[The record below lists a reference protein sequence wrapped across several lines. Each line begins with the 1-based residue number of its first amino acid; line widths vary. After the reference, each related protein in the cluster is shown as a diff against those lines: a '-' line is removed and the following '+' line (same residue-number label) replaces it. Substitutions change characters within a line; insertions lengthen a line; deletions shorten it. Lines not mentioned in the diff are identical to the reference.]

1 MKLSSFNTLPA
12 PEAAALLRPCVD
24 NARWVSELVD
34 ARPFFGKE
42 QLLAAAATA
51 AEPWSEAEIDA
62 ALARHP
68 RIGERAEGTSAEAGM
83 SRDEQA
89 GVSHDGAVQAELRQQ
104 NLAYEEKFGR
114 VFLIRAAGRSTEDIL
129 KQLNSRLDNSPEEEI
144 AEVGRQL
151 REIALLRLEGVIEE

>member
-1 MKLSSFNTLPA
+1 MKLSSFNSLPA

-24 NARWVSELVD
+24 ISRWASELVS
-34 ARPFFGKE
+34 ARPFAGKE
-42 QLLAAAATA
+42 QLLVAAATA
-51 AEPWSEAEIDA
+51 AEPWSEVEIDA

-68 RIGERAEGTSAEAGM
+68 RIGERAEGSSAEAGM
-83 SRDEQA
+83 SRDEQS
-89 GVSHDGAVQAELRQQ
+89 GVRADAAVQAEMRRG

-114 VFLIRAAGRSTEDIL
+114 VFLIRAAGRSADDIL

-151 REIALLRLEGVIEE
+151 REIALLRLEGVIEQ

>member
-1 MKLSSFNTLPA
+1 MKLSSFNSLPA
-12 PEAAALLRPCVD
+12 SEAAALLRPCVD
-24 NARWVSELVD
+24 IDRWVAELVA
-34 ARPFFGKE
+34 ARPFSGKE
-42 QLLAAAATA
+42 PLMSAAATA

-68 RIGERAEGTSAEAGM
+68 RIGERAEGAIAEAGM
-83 SRDEQA
+83 SRVEQA
-89 GVSHDGAVQAELRQQ
+89 GVSRDAAVQAELRQQ

-129 KQLNSRLDNSPEEEI
+129 KQLASRLDNSPEEEI

-151 REIALLRLEGVIEE
+151 REIALLRLEGVIEQ

>member
-1 MKLSSFNTLPA
+1 MKLSSFNSLPA
-12 PEAAALLRPCVD
+12 SEAAALLRPCVD
-24 NARWVSELVD
+24 NSRWVAELVA
-34 ARPFFGKE
+34 ARPFGGKE

-68 RIGERAEGTSAEAGM
+68 RIGERAEGTSAEADM
-83 SRDEQA
+83 SRGEQA
-89 GVSHDGAVQAELRQQ
+89 GVSGDAAVQAELRRR
-104 NLAYEEKFGR
+104 NRAYEEKFGR

-144 AEVGRQL
+144 VEVGRQL
-151 REIALLRLEGVIEE
+151 REIALLRLEGVIEP

>member
-1 MKLSSFNTLPA
+1 MKLSSFNSLPA

-24 NARWVSELVD
+24 ISRWVAELVA
-34 ARPFFGKE
+34 ARPFAGKE

-68 RIGERAEGTSAEAGM
+68 RIGERAEGASAEAGM

-89 GVSHDGAVQAELRQQ
+89 GVSRDAAVQAELRRL

-114 VFLIRAAGRSTEDIL
+114 VFLIRAAGRSTEEIL

-151 REIALLRLEGVIEE
+151 REIALLRLEGVIEQ

>member
-1 MKLSSFNTLPA
+1 MKLSSFNSLPA
-12 PEAAALLRPCVD
+12 SEAAALLRPCVD
-24 NARWVSELVD
+24 NSRWMAELVA
-34 ARPFFGKE
+34 ARPFVGKE

-83 SRDEQA
+83 SRNEQA
-89 GVSHDGAVQAELRQQ
+89 GVSDDAEVQAELHRR
-104 NLAYEEKFGR
+104 NNAYEEKFGR
-114 VFLIRAAGRSTEDIL
+114 VFLIRAAGRSTEEVL

-151 REIALLRLEGVIEE
+151 REIAMLRLEGVIEQ